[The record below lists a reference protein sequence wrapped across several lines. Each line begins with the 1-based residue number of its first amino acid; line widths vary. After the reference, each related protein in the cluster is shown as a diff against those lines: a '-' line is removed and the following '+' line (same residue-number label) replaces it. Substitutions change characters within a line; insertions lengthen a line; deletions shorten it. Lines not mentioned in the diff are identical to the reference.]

1 MTDNPMKLGAQ
12 TTPSSVT
19 TASGSATIAN
29 GVFAII
35 YNAGPGLAFVNDA
48 SATATLVFPTGSTPQ
63 NGTIIPVGIPVSY
76 MKNGSKNTV
85 LNHISDSTAT
95 IYIQSGAGV

>member
-12 TTPSSVT
+12 TTPASVT
-19 TASGSATIAN
+19 TTTGSASIAT
-29 GVFAII
+29 GVYAII
-35 YNAGPGLAFVNDA
+35 YNAGPGLVFVNDA
-48 SATATLVFPTGSTPQ
+48 SAASAVVFPTGSTPQ

-76 MKNGSKNTV
+76 MKNGSGNRF